1 MIYVFLADGF
11 EEVEALTPVDMLRRA
26 GAQVMTVGVSGKTV
40 TSSHKVPVTADITKS
55 EISLDSSLELIVLP
69 GGMPGSNNLE
79 ADETVQNAIDYAVS
93 NGKYVSA
100 ICAAPK
106 ILGHK
111 GLLKGRKATCFPG
124 FEEDLIGAEL
134 TGLPA
139 VTDGKFITGK
149 GAGAAFAF
157 GAELIKALYG
167 ADKADEICKKMQC
180 V

>member
-11 EEVEALTPVDMLRRA
+11 EEIEALVPVDMLRRA
-26 GAQVMTVGVSGKTV
+26 GAEVKTVGVTGKTV

-55 EISLDSSLELIVLP
+55 EIKLDNSLELVILP

-79 ADETVQNAIDYAVS
+79 ADETVQKAIDYCAD
-93 NGKYVSA
+93 NGVYISA

-124 FEEDLIGAEL
+124 FENDLIGAEL
-134 TGLPA
+134 TGFPA

-167 ADKADEICKKMQC
+167 KDKADSICKQMQC

>member
-11 EEVEALTPVDMLRRA
+11 EEVEALVPVDMLRRA
-26 GAQVMTVGVSGKTV
+26 GAEVKTVGVTGKVV
-40 TSSHKVPVTADITKS
+40 TSSHNVPVTADITKE
-55 EISLDSSLELIVLP
+55 EISLNSSLELIVLP

-79 ADETVQNAIDYAVS
+79 ADETVQKAINYCTENDIF
-93 NGKYVSA
+93 VSA

-124 FEEDLIGAEL
+124 FENDLIGAEL

-139 VTDGKFITGK
+139 VRDGKFITGK
-149 GAGAAFAF
+149 GAGAAFTF
-157 GAELIKALYG
+157 GAEMLKALYG
-167 ADKADEICKKMQC
+167 TEKADDICKKMQC